1 MSWFNFSGRKEIRQA
16 DTQTEVQ
23 TDACTQAAQGSALMD
38 RLLSLSGYGPQ
49 NQSAFF
55 SAVNLISN
63 SVAQMSWQLKS
74 YDDEQ
79 EPDQSFLRNIIYNGD
94 LTQFQIVKNIVKD
107 CIVHGNGFCYI
118 HRDKNGYPIS
128 LEYIPYGQC
137 TIVYNPVTKVLF
149 YQAPFIST
157 NLIEPINIIHLRM
170 ITEDGV
176 TGQSITSYAK
186 NTIKIN
192 GAAEKAAST
201 YYTKGC
207 RYTGVLTTDN
217 PSLSEKSRKA
227 IQDSWLKSGEG
238 MNGTAVLEAGMH
250 YQPITSNSKDAQLL
264 ETRLFNVQEIARFFN
279 MSPTLLGDL
288 SKTSYNTL
296 EASQQA
302 FVLNALMPYVILLEQ
317 ELTMKLLSNKQKQ
330 TLYIDIKEEDIIKS
344 DKQSQANY
352 LTSLVSKGI
361 ISVNEARKELGFGP
375 KEGADDLIIPFT
387 DISQN
392 TIGGDNTD
400 KNTEEQENE
409 EQ

>member
-1 MSWFNFSGRKEIRQA
+1 MRWFFSKKEQRAAEPHI
-16 DTQTEVQ
+16 EVKN
-23 TDACTQAAQGSALMD
+23 DACTEVITGTALMD
-38 RLLSLSGYGPQ
+38 RLLSLNGYGPY

-63 SVAQMSWQLKS
+63 SVAQMSWQLKA
-74 YDDEQ
+74 YDEQ
-79 EPDQSFLRNIIYNGD
+79 DEPDNTFLRNLLYEGD
-94 LTQFQIVKNIVKD
+94 ITQFLLIKNIVKD
-107 CIVHGNGFCYI
+107 CITHGNGFCYI
-118 HRDKNGYPIS
+118 HRDNKGYPVS
-128 LEYIPYGQC
+128 LEYLPHGTC
-137 TIVYNPVTKVLF
+137 TIVYNPATRVLF
-149 YQAPFIST
+149 YQAPLIST
-157 NLIEPINIIHLRM
+157 SLIEPINIIHLRM
-170 ITEDGV
+170 MTDDGIN
-176 TGQSITSYAK
+176 GQSIVSYAK
-186 NTIKIN
+186 NVIKIN

-217 PSLSEKSRKA
+217 PSLSEKSRKN
-227 IQDSWLKSGEG
+227 ILDSWLKSGEG

-288 SKTSYNTL
+288 SKSSYNTL

-317 ELTMKLLSNKQKQ
+317 ELNQKLLTVKQRQ
-330 TLYIDIKEEDIIKS
+330 VMYIDIKEEDIIKS
-344 DKQSQANY
+344 DKNSQANY
-352 LTSLVSKGI
+352 LTTLCNSGLI
-361 ISVNEARKELGFGP
+361 TRNEARKELGFGP
-375 KEGADDLIIPFT
+375 IEGGDELIIAYT

-392 TIGGDNTD
+392 TIGGNNEED
-400 KNTEEQENE
+400 KNTEEENDE

>member
-1 MSWFNFSGRKEIRQA
+1 MSWFNFSGKKEIRQA

-23 TDACTQAAQGSALMD
+23 TDACTQAERGSALMD
-38 RLLSLSGYGPQ
+38 RLLSLSGFGPQ

-94 LTQFQIVKNIVKD
+94 LTQFQLVKNVVKD

-137 TIVYNPVTKVLF
+137 TIVYNPATKVLF

-170 ITEDGV
+170 ITDDGV

-186 NTIKIN
+186 NVIKIN
-192 GAAEKAAST
+192 GAAEKAASK
-201 YYTKGC
+201 YFEKGM
-207 RYTGVLTTDN
+207 RLQGILTTDN
-217 PSLSEKSRKA
+217 PSLSEKARKN
-227 IQDSWLKSGEG
+227 ILDSWIKSGEG
-238 MNGTAVLEAGMH
+238 MNGTAVLESGMS
-250 YQPITSNSKDAQLL
+250 YQAITSNSKDAQLL

-392 TIGGDNTD
+392 TISGDNTD

>member
-1 MSWFNFSGRKEIRQA
+1 MSWFNFSGKKEIRQA
-16 DTQTEVQ
+16 DNTTEVQ

-38 RLLSLSGYGPQ
+38 RLLSLSGFGPQ

-55 SAVNLISN
+55 SAVNLISK
-63 SVAQMSWQLKS
+63 SVAQMSWQIKS
-74 YDDEQ
+74 YDEEQ

-137 TIVYNPVTKVLF
+137 TIVYNPATKVLF

-170 ITEDGV
+170 ITDDGV

-186 NTIKIN
+186 NVIKIN
-192 GAAEKAAST
+192 GAAEKAASK
-201 YYTKGC
+201 YFEKGM
-207 RYTGVLTTDN
+207 RLQGVLTTDN

-238 MNGTAVLEAGMH
+238 MNGTPVLEAGMAYH
-250 YQPITSNSKDAQLL
+250 PITSNSKDAQLL

-330 TLYIDIKEEDIIKS
+330 TLYIDIKEEDIVKS
-344 DKQSQANY
+344 DKQSQATI